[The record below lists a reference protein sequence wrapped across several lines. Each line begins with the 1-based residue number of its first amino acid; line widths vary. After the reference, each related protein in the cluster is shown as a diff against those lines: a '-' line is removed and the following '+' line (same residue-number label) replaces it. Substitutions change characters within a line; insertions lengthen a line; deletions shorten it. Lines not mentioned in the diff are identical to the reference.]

1 MRASLVAA
9 SVTAAAVG
17 LPLLVLQRWVAETRT
32 AAMAM
37 VAAFFVLFAI
47 GVVLLCRRRPDLRL
61 PVAGTFVLI
70 VVATVGIG
78 WWTGFRDNTVDEDVV
93 MASMRAEGDERDRGL
108 SADERPAR
116 RSVPVELA
124 SGRFTGKDGHAGRGT
139 ATVVR
144 RDGKRVLTFTRF
156 DVDPG
161 ADVRV
166 YLTPGDGSDVDDRV
180 DLGGL
185 KGNVGD
191 QQYAI
196 PADADLRR
204 YSTVVLWCRPFT
216 VRIATAP
223 LS

>member
-1 MRASLVAA
+1 MLV
-9 SVTAAAVG
+9 
-17 LPLLVLQRWVAETRT
+17 
-32 AAMAM
+32 
-37 VAAFFVLFAI
+37 
-47 GVVLLCRRRPDLRL
+47 CRRRPDLRL

-78 WWTGFRDNTVDEDVV
+78 WWTGFRDHTVDEDVV
-93 MASMRAEGDERDRGL
+93 MASMRAEGGERDRGL
-108 SADERPAR
+108 SANERPAR

-124 SGRFTGKDGHAGRGT
+124 SGRFTGKDGHDGRGT

-180 DLGGL
+180 SLGGL

-196 PADADLRR
+196 PAGADLRR